1 MKPIVFLDFDRTIF
15 DTDQLYAWMGPNRF
29 ERILGLTS
37 GEIAPPDFASYL
49 YPDTMN
55 FLKRVRLTHRIVILT
70 YAVNVVLQRK
80 KLRGSGII
88 PLIDDVIITQGGMNN
103 LTGKGEEA
111 SKYLLRVGDPGWEHT
126 FVDDSPQN
134 IDEVKR
140 KNPDIRCIRI
150 DRVPLAQGLLH
161 GALVVPDQVVVN
173 LAELESIL

>member
-15 DTDQLYAWMGPNRF
+15 DTDQLYAWIGPNRF
-29 ERILGLTS
+29 ERILALTS

-49 YPDTMN
+49 YPDTVN

-88 PLIDDVIITQGGMNN
+88 PLVDDVIITQGSTDN

-111 SKYLLRVGDPGWEHT
+111 SKYL
-126 FVDDSPQN
+126 
-134 IDEVKR
+134 
-140 KNPDIRCIRI
+140 
-150 DRVPLAQGLLH
+150 
-161 GALVVPDQVVVN
+161 
-173 LAELESIL
+173 